1 MKRRSRLRL
10 LLGLIPILLCVVTT
24 PIGML
29 ADGNTIVKAVVSS
42 SDINI
47 GDEFYVLIAIK
58 PSEAISG
65 GMMDISFN
73 ENTLEAERVTEGDL
87 LKQNGGGTSFSGGTI
102 DNGKGTIIGIGDMN
116 GGETITGVGFFVII
130 KFIAIGSGNGNVVI
144 NNVKIRNS
152 NGQDVM
158 ISVVNCDVM
167 VNGNNEDGGDG
178 GIVVSPPSQ
187 GNVNNSKGNG
197 QTQAGTEGDTQV
209 ETTPSLS
216 TSVSSLVTMIPL
228 LIIILAVLAI
238 VSIIATGDFQ
248 IAIIIGVV
256 ILIMVAVS
264 FLGSVNN
271 SINGLLGI

>member
-10 LLGLIPILLCVVTT
+10 LLGLVAILLCVVIT
-24 PIGML
+24 PIGIL

-42 SDINI
+42 DTINI
-47 GDEFYVLIAIK
+47 GDEFYVLVAIK

-65 GMMDISFN
+65 GMMDINFN
-73 ENTLEAERVTEGDL
+73 RDVLEAERVTEGDL
-87 LKQNGGGTSFSGGTI
+87 FKQNGGGTDFSGGTI
-102 DNGKGTIIGIGDMN
+102 DNEKGTIVGIGDVN
-116 GGETITGVGFFVII
+116 GEETITGVGFFTVI
-130 KFIAIGSGNGNVVI
+130 KFIAIGSGNGNAVI
-144 NNVKIRNS
+144 NNVKIRDS
-152 NGQDVM
+152 NGQDV
-158 ISVVNCDVM
+158 IVSVVNCDVV
-167 VNGNNEDGGDG
+167 VNGNSEDEGDG

-187 GNVNNSKGNG
+187 GNLNNSKGSG
-197 QTQAGTEGDTQV
+197 EVQTNTNGDTQV

-228 LIIILAVLAI
+228 LIIILTVLAI

-248 IAIIIGVV
+248 IAMIIGVV

-271 SINGLLGI
+271 SINGLL

>member
-10 LLGLIPILLCVVTT
+10 LLGLVAILLCVVIT
-24 PIGML
+24 PIGIL

-42 SDINI
+42 DTINI
-47 GDEFYVLIAIK
+47 GDEFYVLVAIK

-65 GMMDISFN
+65 GMMDVSFN
-73 ENTLEAERVTEGDL
+73 ENALEAERVMEGDL
-87 LKQNGGGTSFSGGTI
+87 FKQNGGGTSFSGGTI
-102 DNGKGTIIGIGDMN
+102 DNGKGTIVGIGDMN
-116 GGETITGVGFFVII
+116 GDKTITGVGFFAVI
-130 KFIAIGSGNGNVVI
+130 KFIAIGSGNGNAVI
-144 NNVKIRNS
+144 NNVKIRDS
-152 NGQDVM
+152 NGQDV
-158 ISVVNCDVM
+158 IVSVVNCDVV
-167 VNGNNEDGGDG
+167 VNGNSEDEGDG

-187 GNVNNSKGNG
+187 GNLNNSKGSG
-197 QTQAGTEGDTQV
+197 EVQTNTNGDTQV

-228 LIIILAVLAI
+228 LIIILTVLAI

-248 IAIIIGVV
+248 IAMIIGVV

-271 SINGLLGI
+271 SINGLL